1 MRVPLNWLA
10 ELVELPQGATAE
22 SVMAELVKIGL
33 EEEAV
38 HGASLVGPITVG
50 QVLSFEPETQSN
62 GKTIRWCQV
71 RVAPE
76 GQTALDGGPDVRGV
90 VCGASNFEVGDKVVV
105 TLPGAVLPGGF
116 QIAAR
121 KTYGHVSDGM
131 IASQKELG
139 MGEDHAG
146 ILVLSRLGLDPEV
159 GVDAIELLA
168 LGQTAAEVNVTP
180 DRGYC
185 LSMRGIAREYSHAT
199 HQPFIDPVSKVG
211 THSVSGFDLKLQD
224 EFPIRGRV
232 GCSAF
237 FALAVEGV
245 DATAKTPPWMSSR
258 LELAGMRSISIAV
271 DISNYVMLEL
281 GQPNHTY
288 DLDAISGGIEV
299 RRAQSGE
306 QLVTLDGKVRV
317 LHPEDL
323 VIADASGPIGLAG
336 VMGGLSTEVQDSTT
350 RVLIEAASFDP
361 VSIARSARR
370 HRLVSEASKRFER
383 GVDTQL
389 PAVVAARV
397 AELLIDLAGGRL
409 VTNSDGKLGG
419 YVSLARSSST
429 ISLPKGFAQ
438 QLVGVDYSPELCEQI
453 LVGGGCTVADRG
465 DAWDVTPPTW
475 RPDLEHKTDLVEEIA
490 RLRGYEHIPAVIPV
504 APPGAGLTSTQKL
517 RRRLLSA
524 LSARGLIEVLNYPFV
539 TENEV
544 QALNPGAKAIRLE
557 NPIQEEAPFLR
568 MSLLPGLLQAASRN
582 RSRGQD
588 AIFIFEEGSV
598 FLPHRLEAFELPP
611 ALVRPSDSLVEKL
624 NEAIPAQPRFI
635 AALLTGEIWPQSPG
649 QVARTADYSDAVAA
663 LELITQQSALDFE
676 LRPAGLPGWHPGR
689 CAEVLIADQ
698 VIGVVGE
705 IHPEL
710 AEQYHL
716 GERVA
721 AVELNLEALHEAEP
735 VEVLAGEL
743 RIMPAATQDLSL
755 LVPESV
761 QVSELKAPIREIAGD
776 WLETV
781 SLLDVYRG
789 PSLPADRKSVTFK
802 LLFRAPDRTLT
813 QQELSEVRQ
822 RIVDGLSTK
831 FGAELRA

>member
-10 ELVELPQGATAE
+10 ELVELPTGATAE
-22 SVMAELVKIGL
+22 SVMSELVKVGL

-38 HGASLVGPITVG
+38 HGASLVGPIAVG

-71 RVAPE
+71 RVAPA
-76 GQTALDGGPDVRGV
+76 GQTALDGGADVRGV

-139 MGEDHAG
+139 MGDDHAG
-146 ILVLSRLGLDPEV
+146 ILVLSRLGLDPEI
-159 GVDAIELLA
+159 GTDAIELLA

-185 LSMRGIAREYSHAT
+185 LSMRGIAREYAHAT
-199 HQPFIDPVSKVG
+199 HQVFQDPALKTV
-211 THSVSGFDLKLQD
+211 THTVAGFELRLNDNA
-224 EFPIRGRV
+224 PIRGRA
-232 GCSAF
+232 GCNAF
-237 FALAVEGV
+237 QALAVEGI
-245 DATAKTPPWMSSR
+245 DAAAKTPQWMVSR

-288 DLDAISGGIEV
+288 DLDAIKGGIEV
-299 RRAQSGE
+299 RRAQAGE
-306 QLVTLDGKVRV
+306 QLTTLDGKVRA

-323 VIADASGPIGLAG
+323 VIADSSGPIGLAG
-336 VMGGLSTEVQDSTT
+336 VMGGLATEVQDSTS

-383 GVDTQL
+383 GVDPQL
-389 PAVVAARV
+389 PTIVVARV
-397 AELLIDLAGGRL
+397 AELLIELAGGKL
-409 VTNSDGKLGG
+409 AMVSGAVLGG
-419 YVSLARSSST
+419 DVSLPSTKSS
-429 ISLPKGFAQ
+429 ILLPKDFAQ
-438 QLVGVDYSPELCEQI
+438 QLVGVAYPSELCEQI
-453 LVGGGCTVADRG
+453 LLEVGCEVKDQGE
-465 DAWDVTPPTW
+465 AWEVYPPSW
-475 RPDLEHKTDLVEEIA
+475 RPDLTHKTDLVEEIA
-490 RLRGYEHIPAVIPV
+490 RLWGYEHIPSVIPV
-504 APPGAGLTSTQKL
+504 APPGAGLTSMQKL
-517 RRRLLSA
+517 RRRLVSA
-524 LSARGLIEVLNYPFV
+524 LSARGLVEVLNYPFV
-539 TENEV
+539 TEGEV
-544 QALNPGAKAIRLE
+544 QALNPGVSPIRLE
-557 NPIQEEAPFLR
+557 NPIQEESPFLR
-568 MSLLPGLLQAASRN
+568 TSLLPGLLQAAARN

-598 FLPHRLEAFELPP
+598 FMPHKLEAHELPS
-611 ALVRPSDSLVEKL
+611 AAGRPSDSVVSKL
-624 NEAIPAQPRFI
+624 NQAIPAQPRFI
-635 AALLTGEIWPQSPG
+635 SAVLTGAVWPQSPG
-649 QVARTADYSDAVAA
+649 QSPRAADYSDAVAY
-663 LELITQQSALDFE
+663 LELVALQAGLE
-676 LRPAGLPGWHPGR
+676 VQLRPAKHSGWHPGR
-689 CAEVLIADQ
+689 CADVLVAGV

-705 IHPEL
+705 IHPEF
-710 AEQYHL
+710 ASRYHL
-716 GERVA
+716 SERLA
-721 AVELNLEALHEAEP
+721 AFEVNLEALYEAQP
-735 VEVLAGEL
+735 IEVLAGEL
-743 RIMPAATQDLSL
+743 RVMPAATQDLSL
-755 LVPESV
+755 LVPEN
-761 QVSELKAPIREIAGD
+761 LMAADLMAPIRESAGD
-776 WLETV
+776 LLESV

-789 PSLPADRKSVTFK
+789 PSLPEDRKSVTLN

-822 RIVDGLSTK
+822 RIVDGLSAK